1 MLAPTIPQVAIST
14 HNKFCKGDEK
24 CAKFIHKSE
33 QMVEFE
39 PPLTG
44 VKRELTFYDLKCE
57 FYR

>member
-1 MLAPTIPQVAIST
+1 MLAALPQVALST
-14 HNKFCKGDEK
+14 HNKFCKGGGK
-24 CAKFIHKSE
+24 FAKFIHKSE
-33 QMVEFE
+33 QFGGFE